1 MCEVTGQFVYL
12 HHPRYFMIHSL
23 MLPSSPLLQVL
34 SLGAEVMPEYK
45 LQAPRIHKWT
55 ILHYSPFKVRHFK
68 GCSLYHKAAEI
79 RQNHSIEPCHLIFLR
94 KGPVGLDHP
103 GAGDL
108 HGCLHALRGRLPA
121 QRARL
126 QRKQPARFRRPH
138 RRHRPPG

>member
-1 MCEVTGQFVYL
+1 
-12 HHPRYFMIHSL
+12 

-55 ILHYSPFKVRHFK
+55 ILHYSPFKVRDIDKALMF
-68 GCSLYHKAAEI
+68 SVAKAATEI
-79 RQNHSIEPCHLIFLR
+79 RQNHPIEPRRLIFLC
-94 KGPVGLDHP
+94 KGSVGLDHP

-138 RRHRPPG
+138 CRHRPPW